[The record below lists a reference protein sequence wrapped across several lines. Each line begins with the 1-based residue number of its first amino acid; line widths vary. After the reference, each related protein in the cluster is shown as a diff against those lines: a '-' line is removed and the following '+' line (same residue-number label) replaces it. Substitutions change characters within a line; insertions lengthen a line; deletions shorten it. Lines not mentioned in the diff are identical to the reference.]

1 MKKLFMLVS
10 MLSFMPAYSQER
22 SSQEEL
28 RSSREAERS
37 SFSPADKRR
46 IAKYGQQ
53 YVKNIRNQK
62 RDEKQNRH

>member
-1 MKKLFMLVS
+1 MLVS
-10 MLSFMPAYSQER
+10 MLSFASAYSQER

-28 RSSREAERS
+28 RSSREIERK
-37 SFSPADKRR
+37 SFSRADQKR